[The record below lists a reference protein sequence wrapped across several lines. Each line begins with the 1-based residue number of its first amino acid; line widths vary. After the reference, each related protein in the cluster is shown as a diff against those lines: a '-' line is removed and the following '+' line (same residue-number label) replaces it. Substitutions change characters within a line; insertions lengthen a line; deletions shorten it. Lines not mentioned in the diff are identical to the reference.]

1 MRTGC
6 AARRAAAGDD
16 GMHMPATDDDG
27 AARAAQLLQLHNLPA
42 AMRERQQW
50 LLWRLEH
57 DPKRPKPLKV
67 PYYVNGAKR
76 SGDLGGE
83 ADRAKLASFDDA
95 LARLGQSARFAG
107 LGFAFLGDDGLVGI
121 DLDGLVDADSGEMRA
136 DHLQAIEACAS
147 YTERSPSGR
156 GVHVIVAGKVD
167 SFKSDRAGVE
177 VYCGGRYFTCT
188 GDRWPGTPA
197 DVQPL
202 KGYALAYLQQLVQ
215 AGKDADRADREKAD
229 RERAAAQ
236 RGAGAGPAETPAP
249 YARADHGRD
258 DFRLVNDQALQALHR
273 WVPVALPGARPWR
286 DGYGYRV
293 TSKALG
299 RDLEEDLQLTPDG
312 VMDFGEERGLSPID
326 VVLRWVPGMAA
337 PKDALHWL
345 AERLGVQLTK
355 PQRRLH
361 QVHPPREPAPDEM
374 GPEPPPPPPL
384 DEDVAAAGDEPAT
397 PRRGRSKGGGR
408 AGGRAPEG
416 GGGGA
421 VQRLL
426 EHFAL
431 VYGTDQVWD
440 GTRRMCM
447 AVKNLRLLF
456 GAPIVN
462 LWLAH
467 PERRVLMP
475 DQIKFEPGVDLPDG
489 QVNLYDGLP
498 TEPVACTESECEPI
512 LDLLR
517 HLTSLCYVRVPK
529 GELLPAGEQV
539 FDQVIK
545 WCATIVQRPGAKMR
559 FAMVFHGP
567 QGTGKNLFWDTFRKI
582 LGKYGKMVGQTE
594 LEDRFNGYMSGK
606 LLLIGNEVV
615 TRQELWHNKNKLKW
629 VITEDEIPIR
639 GMHQEVRWESNHA
652 NIVFLSNELQPVA
665 LERDDRRHLVVY
677 TPAADDPALYARVV
691 AWLKDNG
698 VGKFMHHLLQVEL
711 GDFDEHTKPM
721 MTVAK
726 ESLIELG
733 LKPAERFAVEWL
745 DGYLDLPVR
754 VCSNVQLFG
763 VFERWCRLNGERS
776 YANQATFTKTVE
788 RFAFERVDRDD
799 DGRRKPPPLVYKQ
812 ITLALDS
819 GHRKTVRCWVPRGC
833 APPNGVTEGE
843 WARSCID
850 SFASVSQ
857 AFGRVGDAQDG
868 GDA

>member
-1 MRTGC
+1 MG
-6 AARRAAAGDD
+6 
-16 GMHMPATDDDG
+16 MPATDDDK
-27 AARAAQLLQLHNLPA
+27 AARAAQLQLLQNLPA
-42 AMRERQQW
+42 AMRERRQW
-50 LLWRLEH
+50 LLWCLEH
-57 DPKRPKPLKV
+57 DPNRPKPLKV

-83 ADRAKLASFDDA
+83 ADRAKLASFDEA

-121 DLDGLVDADSGEMRA
+121 DLDGLVDADSGELRD
-136 DHLQAIEACAS
+136 DHLQAIEACSS

-167 SFKSDRAGVE
+167 SFKNDRSGVE

-188 GDRWPGTPA
+188 GDRWPNTPA
-197 DVQPL
+197 EVLPL

-215 AGKDADRADREKAD
+215 AGKDADRAE
-229 RERAAAQ
+229 RERAAAAA
-236 RGAGAGPAETPAP
+236 RPAAHAGPAETPAP
-249 YARADHGRD
+249 YQRADHGRN
-258 DFRLVNDQALQALHR
+258 DFRVVNDQALQALDR
-273 WVPVALPGARPWR
+273 WVPQALPGARPWGEGGNR
-286 DGYGYRV
+286 GYRV

-299 RDLEEDLQLTPDG
+299 RDLQEDLQLTPKG

-326 VVLRWVPGMAA
+326 VVMAWVPGMAA

-345 AERLGVQLTK
+345 ADRLQLQLAR
-355 PQRRLH
+355 PQRRLQ
-361 QVHPPREPAPDEM
+361 QVHPRPEPEPEPEAL

-384 DEDVAAAGDEPAT
+384 DEEAPPAGDDAAPV
-397 PRRGRSKGGGR
+397 RRGRGKASAGHGRGGGR
-408 AGGRAPEG
+408 ASDG

-421 VQRLL
+421 VQQLL

-440 GTRRMCM
+440 GTRRMTM

-462 LWLAH
+462 LWLSH

-475 DQIKFEPGVDLPDG
+475 DQIKFEPGVDLPEG

-498 TEPVACTESECEPI
+498 TAPVPCTESECEPV

-517 HLTSLCYVRVPK
+517 HLTSLCYVRGPR
-529 GELLPAGEQV
+529 GELLPAGEHV
-539 FDQVIK
+539 FDQVMK
-545 WCATIVQRPGAKMR
+545 WCAMIVQRPGAKMR

-665 LERDDRRHLVVY
+665 LEKDDRRHLVVY
-677 TPAADDPALYARVV
+677 TPAADDQALYARVV
-691 AWLKDNG
+691 AFLKDDG
-698 VGKFMHHLLQVEL
+698 HAKFMHHLLQVEL
-711 GDFDEHTKPM
+711 GDFNEHTKPM

-754 VCSNVQLFG
+754 VCSNVQLFQ
-763 VFERWCRLNGERS
+763 VFERWCRVNGERS

-788 RFAFERVDRDD
+788 RYAFERVDRDE
-799 DGRRKPPPLVYKQ
+799 DGRRRAPPLMYKQ

-850 SFASVSQ
+850 SFAPVAQ
-857 AFGRVGDAQDG
+857 AFGRLGDAQDG